1 VLPLN
6 GFFTPVGFL
15 WMVIINKSY
24 PYHLLIALPGISFAV
39 LSIFLIH
46 QVKIGVH
53 HVGVH
58 IEDHPILK

>member
-15 WMVIINKSY
+15 WMLIINTSY

-39 LSIFLIH
+39 LGIFLIH
-46 QVKIGVH
+46 QVKIAVH
-53 HVGVH
+53 HVGSH
-58 IEDHPILK
+58 IEDLQILE